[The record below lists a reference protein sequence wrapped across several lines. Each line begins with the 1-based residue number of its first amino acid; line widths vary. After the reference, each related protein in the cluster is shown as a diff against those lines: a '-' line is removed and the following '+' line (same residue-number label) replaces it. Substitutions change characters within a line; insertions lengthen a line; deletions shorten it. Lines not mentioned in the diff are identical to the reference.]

1 MESVNPGRIKVV
13 LVEDNVDFA
22 HTVKDFLASEP
33 DFELSALTHTESDF
47 QSSIG
52 AHLPDLALVDLGLS
66 RPDSGADLIEWMAR
80 EYPVVRPVVMTV
92 NENAVLRCYA
102 LGARGYV
109 LKARLE
115 ILSDTLRKVHA
126 GQLII
131 PPDVGEIL
139 VRQTVEQ
146 KRQYLQSQALRRLS
160 DREKNILVMLQGGL
174 RRESVAEKLG
184 ISFFTVRRHLQNV
197 LEKTGR
203 PSIRAVLEEYGEV
216 LGDL

>member
-1 MESVNPGRIKVV
+1 
-13 LVEDNVDFA
+13 
-22 HTVKDFLASEP
+22 
-33 DFELSALTHTESDF
+33 
-47 QSSIG
+47 
-52 AHLPDLALVDLGLS
+52 
-66 RPDSGADLIEWMAR
+66 
-80 EYPVVRPVVMTV
+80 
-92 NENAVLRCYA
+92 
-102 LGARGYV
+102 
-109 LKARLE
+109 
-115 ILSDTLRKVHA
+115 
-126 GQLII
+126 
-131 PPDVGEIL
+131 VGESL

-216 LGDL
+216 LGDR